1 MMMNDDIVSELL
13 KEPSFSWQ
21 KLDHVQLVEDLRNAV
36 VCSIVMTAIQAFSMI
51 QAASNDYEWSI
62 DCSEVARVIVSS
74 SIGRC
79 GVLET

>member
-1 MMMNDDIVSELL
+1 MIRIVSEKV

-36 VCSIVMTAIQAFSMI
+36 TCSIMMSAIQAFTMI
-51 QAASNDYEWSI
+51 EAASKDYEWSI
-62 DCSEVARVIVSS
+62 NCSEVIRVIVAS

>member
-1 MMMNDDIVSELL
+1 MMMLVSETV

-36 VCSIVMTAIQAFSMI
+36 TCSIIMSTIQAFTMI

-62 DCSEVARVIVSS
+62 NCSEVIRVIVAS
-74 SIGRC
+74 SIGRG

>member
-1 MMMNDDIVSELL
+1 MMMLVSETV

-21 KLDHVQLVEDLRNAV
+21 KLDHVQLVEDIRNAV
-36 VCSIVMTAIQAFSMI
+36 TCSIIMSTIQAFTMI

-62 DCSEVARVIVSS
+62 NCSEVIRVIVAS